1 MSRKLRA
8 GEIDIKATAHP
19 SPGPMLATMPL
30 EPHNQSGIEGLQS
43 YTILRSI
50 KIFTDATPP

>member
-1 MSRKLRA
+1 
-8 GEIDIKATAHP
+8 
-19 SPGPMLATMPL
+19 MPL
-30 EPHNQSGIEGLQS
+30 EPHNQSGIGIEGLQS

>member
-1 MSRKLRA
+1 
-8 GEIDIKATAHP
+8 
-19 SPGPMLATMPL
+19 MPL
-30 EPHNQSGIEGLQS
+30 EPHNQSGIGIEGGIESGIEGLQS